1 MWNDRVDDLQ
11 NVTNSLC
18 YIYQRS
24 TKAVSVPAPVLYAR
38 RSAIRAQQ
46 LYAAAKAALTN
57 EETWSSKELCIPPIH
72 DNIKDKMLFL

>member
-1 MWNDRVDDLQ
+1 MLNDRIDDLQ

-24 TKAVSVPAPVLYAR
+24 TKAVSLPAPVLYAR

-46 LYAAAKAALTN
+46 LYAATKALLTTEEAK
-57 EETWSSKELCIPPIH
+57 SSKELSIPPIH
-72 DNIKDKMLFL
+72 DNIKNKMFFL